1 MQRVQPVSQHNRG
14 VDELFSDAPKGQAG
28 YDKDEVHDFLNRAK
42 RAYEG
47 SQEGITSADIRQK
60 VFSTTPKGGF
70 DPHAVDQAL
79 WRLEEAFASRE
90 RAGVTEETGEAGYYK
105 GIRQQAQEILDRVAR
120 PRTEKFRR
128 AKALQPGYHPADVD
142 GFCDRLVRYF
152 QGQEAVSVAT
162 VRNQKFRT
170 RLGGYEER
178 QVDRV
183 LDDTVS
189 VILAVR

>member
-1 MQRVQPVSQHNRG
+1 MRAVGITSQQNGG
-14 VDELFSDAPKGQAG
+14 VDELFPDAPKGQAG
-28 YDKDEVHDFLNRAK
+28 YDKGEVRDFLNRAK

-47 SQEGITSADIRQK
+47 IDEGITSSDIRQK
-60 VFSTTPKGGF
+60 VFTTNSKEGF
-70 DPHAVDQAL
+70 DPYAVDQAL

-90 RAGVTEETGEAGYYK
+90 REGVTEETGEAGYYK
-105 GIRQQAQEILDRVAR
+105 RIRQQAQEILDRVAR

-128 AKALQPGYHPADVD
+128 AKALQPGYHPVDVD
-142 GFCDRLVRYF
+142 AFCDRLVRYF

-170 RLGGYEER
+170 RLGGYEES